1 MTRREVSEH
10 VVGLSKVQRKQR
22 KPGRKEIDIWTPKS
36 TRYVRPCRLN
46 CDRSGKKPA
55 RKFFRALVVDP
66 TSRDIRKYPAV
77 LDRCTFRGKFI
88 CPIEVPLIFATL
100 IIFLFFFL
108 PKLHYKNT
116 FQTDFYLFI
125 TTFRETFRG

>member
-1 MTRREVSEH
+1 MTLQEVSEH

-55 RKFFRALVVDP
+55 RKFLRALVVDP

-88 CPIEVPLIFATL
+88 CPIEVPPIFATL
-100 IIFLFFFL
+100 IIFFFFFFL
-108 PKLHYKNT
+108 LPKLAQLSCFK
-116 FQTDFYLFI
+116 
-125 TTFRETFRG
+125 

>member
-1 MTRREVSEH
+1 MTRQEVSKH

-55 RKFFRALVVDP
+55 QKFLRALVVDP
-66 TSRDIRKYPAV
+66 TSRDIRKYPVV

-88 CPIEVPLIFATL
+88 CPIEVPPIFATL
-100 IIFLFFFL
+100 IIFFFFL
-108 PKLHYKNT
+108 PKLAQLSCFK
-116 FQTDFYLFI
+116 
-125 TTFRETFRG
+125 

>member
-1 MTRREVSEH
+1 MTLQEVSEH

-55 RKFFRALVVDP
+55 RKFLRALVVDP

-88 CPIEVPLIFATL
+88 CPIEVPPIFATL
-100 IIFLFFFL
+100 IIFFFF
-108 PKLHYKNT
+108 
-116 FQTDFYLFI
+116 FFYQN
-125 TTFRETFRG
+125 